1 VRGCVEALSAAN
13 LAVSFYQ
20 ISWIDQDTALWYILE
35 EYFKPTDQRSL
46 LVFHLDKL
54 THNL

>member
-1 VRGCVEALSAAN
+1 VEALSAAN